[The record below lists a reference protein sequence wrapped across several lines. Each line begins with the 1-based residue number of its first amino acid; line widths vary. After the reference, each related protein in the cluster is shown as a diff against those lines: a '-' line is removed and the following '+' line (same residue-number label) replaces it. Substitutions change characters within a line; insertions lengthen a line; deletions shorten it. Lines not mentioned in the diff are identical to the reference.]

1 MRQLLYILKNCL
13 IDLRRLKNMSYDF
26 PRVQVASVEKEIDL
40 ESKAENDGRNDLP
53 REDSKVFSNCEN
65 EAITKYDDIRHKGV
79 IDAAKYLEPFKEKI
93 TNLKSKI
100 EQKHF
105 YIDEFKNR
113 IQETL
118 TSAKGSLSTLKSS
131 FEVQDREVRN
141 FKLANNLT
149 RDPRS
154 LTPIKIIIAFLL
166 VLGLFA
172 MEVKVNTTLLAPALE
187 GGEGEGQSISAA
199 VAALNVF
206 VSFLAGFFVLKNFHS
221 VIIFRRRISQFGLFI
236 YSFFIIYLNICLGAY
251 RAIAEQ
257 KGNAIAWGQTETKV
271 TELAEY
277 GSALFPWTVSGWSFY
292 AAVLT
297 FVGILFAVLSLL
309 DGYFFNDPYPG
320 YGSLGKERN
329 ENKKEMNRI
338 RQHLASE
345 VNSIFKNE
353 VKKTGDQRDL
363 LISKDLT
370 EWSKNITILENIFS
384 AYRRFAKKIDDD
396 LDHVIGEYRSKNNM
410 YRKTGEPQ
418 YWKDENGKIKTRYY
432 NLPDSKV
439 DPEKVFIDTALLYL
453 NKDKIQNQMKIYQE
467 KISEESNQYLNK
479 LSDYHTEINKEVDET
494 INNYDVNRD

>member
-1 MRQLLYILKNCL
+1 MRQLIYYIKGL
-13 IDLRRLKNMSYDF
+13 ITDFKRLKNMAFDF
-26 PRVQVASVEKEIDL
+26 PNPKVADVEKEIDL
-40 ESKAENDGRNDLP
+40 SSKAESDGKNDLP
-53 REDSKVFSNCEN
+53 RQDSRVFSNCEN
-65 EAITKYDDIRHKGV
+65 EAVTKYDDIRHKGV
-79 IDAAKYLEPFKEKI
+79 MGAAKYLEPFKEKI
-93 TNLKSKI
+93 TNLKSKL

-118 TSAKGSLSTLKSS
+118 TTARGSLSNLKSS
-131 FEVQDREVRN
+131 YDTQDRELRN

-154 LTPIKIIIAFLL
+154 LTTIKIIAAFLL
-166 VLGLFA
+166 IIGLFA
-172 MEVKVNTTLLAPALE
+172 LEVKVNTTLLAPAME

-206 VSFLAGFFVLKNFHS
+206 VSFIAGYFVLKNFHS
-221 VIIFRRRISQFGLFI
+221 VVTLRRRISQLGLFI
-236 YSFFIIYLNICLGAY
+236 YSFFIIYLNICLGAF
-251 RAIAEQ
+251 RAIAEN
-257 KGNAIAWGQTETKV
+257 KGKAIAWGQTEVKV
-271 TELAEY
+271 AEIADY
-277 GSALFPWTVSGWSFY
+277 GSALFPWTVNWGFN

-297 FVGILFAVLSLL
+297 FVGILFAILSLL

-320 YGSLGKERN
+320 YGSLGKDRN
-329 ENKKEMNRI
+329 ENKNEINRI
-338 RQHLASE
+338 RQHLATE
-345 VNSIFKNE
+345 VNGIFKNE
-353 VKKTGDQRDL
+353 TKKTGDYRDL

-370 EWSKNITILENIFS
+370 EWSKNITVLENIFS

-410 YRKTGEPQ
+410 FRKTGEPE

-432 NLPDSKV
+432 NFPASKI
-439 DPEKVFIDTALLYL
+439 DPEEVFIDTALLYL
-453 NKDKIQNQMKIYQE
+453 NKEKIQDQMKNYQE

-479 LSDYHTEINKEVDET
+479 LTDYHTEINKEVHEI